1 MKIEP
6 FHTLNEMRKEHGLV
20 RTIGIKIDE
29 SVTRFTAGLGINDIR
44 GVLRGDPPP
53 RPNPR
58 VKPHTEG
65 AWFHVWPSFYHVEV
79 TKVFPTFRLGLIST
93 ALFLIEFITGL
104 FLMLF
109 YTPSPTAAYNDM
121 LRILSNVPLGMLV
134 RDIHRLAAEGMVLA
148 VALHMWRTF
157 LTGSYKKPRQFTY
170 FTGVLLLFF
179 TLLLSF
185 TGYLL
190 PWDQL
195 SLWAVTIGASMAD
208 ATPPPAVG
216 EAVGLLLRGGLD
228 LGADGLL
235 RFYLLHVFALPS
247 ALILFLFV
255 HYYKVVRHGH
265 SLPPGMDAPGE
276 DTARKVSP
284 DKRVPFL
291 PDIATSEM
299 LWFGLISVVLVV
311 GSAFFYD
318 APLENQADPLNTPLH
333 TVAPWYFL
341 WIQGMLKL
349 GDKSF
354 WGVIVPGGLLLLHM
368 LLPYYDYNPSRR
380 ARDRRFAWAV
390 SFFSV
395 GVIVF
400 LSFMGS
406 SAYLVGGAP
415 ETEVGFQFMRPE
427 RLGAEDIRRIPFDK
441 MLPGTYDT
449 AALPEEL
456 ASNSPE
462 LHQRLE
468 ILQHLIVRYQNPNL
482 PPEKQLTNGH
492 AVVEIED
499 WAKDTEEQPVLR
511 KITLTLMW
519 DNMSRDAQGNPQPFV
534 KTIFAHRDSIYSI
547 EE

>member
-6 FHTLNEMRKEHGLV
+6 FNTLNEMRKQHGLK
-20 RTIGIKIDE
+20 RTLGIKIDE

-44 GVLRGDPPP
+44 GVLRGDPAP

-65 AWFHVWPSFYHVEV
+65 AFFHIWPSFYHEAV

-93 ALFLIEFITGL
+93 AIFLIEIITGL
-104 FLMLF
+104 FLMLY
-109 YTPSPTAAYNDM
+109 YTPAPTAAYNDM
-121 LRILSNVPLGMLV
+121 LRILSNVPLGMLT
-134 RDIHRLAAEGMVLA
+134 RDIHRLAAEGMVLV

-170 FTGVLLLFF
+170 FTGVILLLF

-208 ATPPPAVG
+208 AAPPPEVG
-216 EAVGLLLRGGLD
+216 RAVGLLLRGGLD
-228 LGADGLL
+228 LGAGGLL
-235 RFYLLHVFALPS
+235 RFYLLHVFVLP
-247 ALILFLFV
+247 LGVVLFLFV

-265 SLPPGMDAPGE
+265 SLPPGLDAPGE
-276 DTARKVSP
+276 DSARKVP
-284 DKRVPFL
+284 PEKRVPFL
-291 PDIATSEM
+291 PDIATSEL
-299 LWFGLISVVLVV
+299 LWFGLIVAVLVV

-318 APLENQADPLNTPLH
+318 APLENQADPSNTPLH

-349 GDKSF
+349 GDKSL
-354 WGVIVPGGLLLLHM
+354 WGVVVPSILLVLHFA
-368 LLPYYDYNPSRR
+368 LPYYDYNPSRR

-395 GVIVF
+395 GTIVI

-415 ETEVGFQFMRPE
+415 ETEVGFEFMRPE
-427 RLGAEDIRRIPFDK
+427 RLGPEDIRNVPFDS
-441 MLPGTYDT
+441 LRPGTYDT
-449 AALPEEL
+449 NALDESLKAEARPLYDSLEEL
-456 ASNSPE
+456 KV
-462 LHQRLE
+462 
-468 ILQHLIVRYQNPNL
+468 LIERYQHPNL
-482 PPEKQLTNGH
+482 KKKLTSGH
-492 AVVEIED
+492 AIVKIED
-499 WAKDTEEQPVLR
+499 WLTDKDGDVTLR
-511 KITLTLMW
+511 RVSLTIEWL
-519 DNMSRDAQGNPQPFV
+519 NEAGQVQSFV
-534 KTIFAHRDSIYSI
+534 KYVYVHRDSSYPLLQLYHES
-547 EE
+547 

>member
-6 FHTLNEMRKEHGLV
+6 FYSLNEMRKQHGLM
-20 RTIGIKIDE
+20 RTVAIKLNE
-29 SVTRFTAGLGINDIR
+29 SVERFTAGLDINAIR

-53 RPNPR
+53 KPNPR

-65 AWFHVWPSFYHVEV
+65 AWFHIWPSFYHVEV
-79 TKVFPTFRLGLIST
+79 TKIFPTFRLGLIST
-93 ALFLIEFITGL
+93 ALFLIEIITGL
-104 FLMLF
+104 FLMIF
-109 YTPSPTAAYNDM
+109 YTPSPTAAYSDM

-134 RDIHRLAAEGMVLA
+134 RDIHRLAAEAMVLA

-170 FTGVLLLFF
+170 FTGVFLLFF

-208 ATPPPAVG
+208 ATPPPQVG
-216 EAVGLLLRGGLD
+216 EAIGLLLRGGLE
-228 LGADGLL
+228 LGAGGLL
-235 RFYLLHVFALPS
+235 RFYLLHVFALPA
-247 ALILFLFV
+247 ALIVFLFV

-276 DTARKVSP
+276 DSARKVPP

-291 PDIATSEM
+291 PDVATSEM
-299 LWFGLISVVLVV
+299 LWFGVTLVVLVV

-318 APLENQADPLNTPLH
+318 APLENHADPVNTPLH

-349 GDKSF
+349 GDKSL
-354 WGVIVPGGLLLLHM
+354 WGVVVPGSLLLLHFF
-368 LLPYYDYNPSRR
+368 LPYYDYNPSRR

-395 GVIVF
+395 GVIVI

-406 SAYLVGGAP
+406 SAYLVGGAS
-415 ETEVGFQFMRPE
+415 ETEIGFEFMRPE
-427 RLGAEDIRRIPFDK
+427 RLGPHDVRRISFAE

-449 AALPEEL
+449 AALDETLKADSPRLYEKLEE
-456 ASNSPE
+456 
-462 LHQRLE
+462 
-468 ILQHLIVRYQNPNL
+468 LQHLIERFQNPNL
-482 PPEKQLTNGH
+482 APQKQLTNGH
-492 AVVEIED
+492 AIVKIED
-499 WAKDTEEQPVLR
+499 WLKDEEGLSVLR
-511 KITLTLMW
+511 RITLTLEW
-519 DNMSRDAQGNPQPFV
+519 DGMPQPFV
-534 KTIFAHRDSIYSI
+534 KTIFAHRDAIYSI

>member
-29 SVTRFTAGLGINDIR
+29 SVTRFTSGLGINDIR

-79 TKVFPTFRLGLIST
+79 TKIFPTFRLGLIST

-208 ATPPPAVG
+208 AAPPPEVG
-216 EAVGLLLRGGLD
+216 QAVGLLLRGGLE
-228 LGADGLL
+228 LGAGGLL
-235 RFYLLHVFALPS
+235 RFYLLHVFALP
-247 ALILFLFV
+247 LVLTVFLFV

-265 SLPPGMDAPGE
+265 SLPPGLDAPGE
-276 DTARKVSP
+276 DAARKVPP
-284 DKRVPFL
+284 DKRVAFL

-299 LWFGLISVVLVV
+299 LWFGLITAVLIV
-311 GSAFFYD
+311 GSALFYD
-318 APLENQADPLNTPLH
+318 APLESHADPLNTPLH

-349 GDKSF
+349 GDKSLC
-354 WGVIVPGGLLLLHM
+354 GVIVPSILLVLHFA
-368 LLPYYDYNPSRR
+368 LPYYDYNPDRR
-380 ARDRRFAWAV
+380 ASKRRWH
-390 SFFSV
+390 
-395 GVIVF
+395 
-400 LSFMGS
+400 
-406 SAYLVGGAP
+406 
-415 ETEVGFQFMRPE
+415 
-427 RLGAEDIRRIPFDK
+427 
-441 MLPGTYDT
+441 
-449 AALPEEL
+449 AAL
-456 ASNSPE
+456 A
-462 LHQRLE
+462 
-468 ILQHLIVRYQNPNL
+468 
-482 PPEKQLTNGH
+482 KGGH
-492 AVVEIED
+492 AD
-499 WAKDTEEQPVLR
+499 PLR
-511 KITLTLMW
+511 RPRPRHPHHQSTAPC
-519 DNMSRDAQGNPQPFV
+519 RR
-534 KTIFAHRDSIYSI
+534 AHPRTRP
-547 EE
+547 

>member
-6 FHTLNEMRKEHGLV
+6 LNTLTQMVKQHGLR

-29 SVTRFTAGLGINDIR
+29 SIIRFTAGLGINDLR
-44 GVLRGDPPP
+44 GVLRGDPAPK
-53 RPNPR
+53 PNPR

-65 AWFHVWPSFYHVEV
+65 AFFHMWPSFYHEAV
-79 TKVFPTFRLGLIST
+79 TKVFPTFRLGLLST
-93 ALFLIEFITGL
+93 AILLIEVITGL
-104 FLMLF
+104 FLMVF
-109 YTPSPTAAYNDM
+109 YTPSPTSAYNDM

-134 RDIHRLAAEGMVLA
+134 RDIHRLAAEGMVLI

-170 FTGVLLLFF
+170 FTGVLLLVF

-208 ATPPPAVG
+208 AAPPPQVG
-216 EAVGLLLRGGLD
+216 EAVGLLLRGGLE
-228 LGADGLL
+228 LGAGGLL
-235 RFYLLHVFALPS
+235 RFYLLHVFALPL
-247 ALILFLFV
+247 ALLTFLFV

-276 DTARKVSP
+276 DTARKVPP

-291 PDIATSEM
+291 PDILTSEI
-299 LWFGLISVVLVV
+299 LWFGLVLAVLVV

-318 APLENQADPLNTPLH
+318 APLENQADPANTPLH

-349 GDKSF
+349 GDKSL
-354 WGVIVPGGLLLLHM
+354 WGVVVPTILLVLHM
-368 LLPYYDYNPSRR
+368 ALPYYDYNPSRR

-395 GVIVF
+395 GVIVI

-427 RLGAEDIRRIPFDK
+427 RLGPEDIRNVAFDDL
-441 MLPGTYDT
+441 LPGSYDT
-449 AALPEEL
+449 SALDETLKGNSPDLYQALEEL
-456 ASNSPE
+456 
-462 LHQRLE
+462 Q
-468 ILQHLIVRYQNPNL
+468 QLIVLYQHPGL
-482 PPEKQLTNGH
+482 QKQLTGGH
-492 AVVEIED
+492 GMVSIED
-499 WAKDTEEQPVLR
+499 WTKDEKGQTTLR
-511 KITLTLMW
+511 KITLTIQW
-519 DNMSRDAQGNPQPFV
+519 VNEQGQAQSFV
-534 KTIFAHRDSIYSI
+534 KSVYVHRDSSYPILKLYH

>member
-6 FHTLNEMRKEHGLV
+6 FYSLNQMRKQHGLSRTIAIKLNE
-20 RTIGIKIDE
+20 
-29 SVTRFTAGLGINDIR
+29 SVERFTAGLDINAVR

-53 RPNPR
+53 KPNPR

-65 AWFHVWPSFYHVEV
+65 AWFHIWPSFYHVEV
-79 TKVFPTFRLGLIST
+79 TKIFPTFRLGLIST

-104 FLMLF
+104 FLMVF
-109 YTPSPTAAYNDM
+109 YTPSPTAAYTDM

-134 RDIHRLAAEGMVLA
+134 RDIHRLAAEGMVLS

-170 FTGVLLLFF
+170 FTGVLLLVF

-208 ATPPPAVG
+208 AAPPPEVG
-216 EAVGLLLRGGLD
+216 QAVGLLLRGGLE
-228 LGADGLL
+228 LGAGGLL
-235 RFYLLHVFALPS
+235 RFYLLHVFVLPS
-247 ALILFLFV
+247 VLILFLFV
-255 HYYKVVRHGH
+255 HYYKVIRHGH
-265 SLPPGMDAPGE
+265 SLPPGLDAPGE
-276 DTARKVSP
+276 DAARKVPP
-284 DKRVPFL
+284 DKRVSFL

-318 APLENQADPLNTPLH
+318 APLENHADPLNTPLH

-349 GDKSF
+349 GDKSL
-354 WGVIVPGGLLLLHM
+354 WGVVVPTVLLVMHM
-368 LLPYYDYNPSRR
+368 TLPYVDYNPSRR

-395 GVIVF
+395 GVIVI

-406 SAYLVGGAP
+406 SAYLVKAP
-415 ETEVGFQFMRPE
+415 PEVEVGFEFMRPE
-427 RLGAEDIRRIPFDK
+427 RLGPHDIRRIAFDE

-449 AALPEEL
+449 VALPATL
-456 ASNSPE
+456 RADSP
-462 LHQRLE
+462 RLYE
-468 ILQHLIVRYQNPNL
+468 KLEDLQHLIERFQNPNL
-482 PPEKQLTNGH
+482 NPRLDGGH
-492 AVVEIED
+492 GIVKIED
-499 WAKDTEEQPVLR
+499 WVTGSNGVSTLR
-511 KITLTLMW
+511 KITLTIEWNGMPTDANGNATPFEKVLYVH
-519 DNMSRDAQGNPQPFV
+519 RDA
-534 KTIFAHRDSIYSI
+534 IYSI